1 MGAGGDLAICPPVGL
16 AVPVLAAATEV
27 EPRERILIGPQ
38 KRCPNVM
45 IVRVGVRIALPGV
58 PGIRGKRMRG
68 RSDAKQVHR
77 RKLAILVVPE
87 SDEALRSPAMREE
100 FSVAV
105 GHPGEVIAAV
115 KQRG

>member
-16 AVPVLAAATEV
+16 AAPVLAAATEV
-27 EPRERILIGPQ
+27 EPREGILIGPQ

-58 PGIRGKRMRG
+58 PGIRRKRMRE

-87 SDEALRSPAMREE
+87 RDEALRSPAMREE

-105 GHPGEVIAAV
+105 APNWTP
-115 KQRG
+115 